1 MSQVFNQC
9 PKCSVDLPDG
19 ASTCACGWR
28 KRGTRAALPARKPVQ
43 CAHEG
48 CPTDATLALRMPT
61 GWANLCRG
69 HAECHW
75 QREADEFVQR
85 MGLDTLQ
92 KKRQFINDRLAGIGR
107 ARPSKEWAES
117 LLDRVVAGER
127 LIPIQ
132 YSMMMQALNLKTL
145 PGPDEVRS

>member
-1 MSQVFNQC
+1 MTQVFNQC
-9 PKCSVDLPDG
+9 PDCSVDLPDK
-19 ASTCACGWR
+19 ATSCSCGWR

-48 CPTDATLALRMPT
+48 CPVDATLALHMPT
-61 GWANLCRG
+61 GRANVCRP
-69 HAECHW
+69 HAERHW
-75 QREADEFVQR
+75 QREADEHAR
-85 MGLDTLQ
+85 RAGLDTLQ

-127 LIPIQ
+127 LAPIQ
-132 YSMMMQALNLKTL
+132 YSIMMQALNLKTL